1 MEFIASDGTDLS
13 EVSTVRIIP
22 AGVNDAPIIDL
33 DPSGPNTFL
42 FLVFQERGDPIN
54 LHNGL
59 MIYDLDD
66 VNLCSAL
73 VEITDPLDAEE
84 RLIDNGIG
92 DDFINIDISPTRIEL
107 TAITPRPIAIFE
119 NIIRMVSI
127 DVYLTVLL

>member
-22 AGVNDAPIIDL
+22 AGINDPPVIDL
-33 DPSGPNTFL
+33 DASGPNNFIFL
-42 FLVFQERGDPIN
+42 TFQERGDPIN

-66 VNLCSAL
+66 VNLCSAVVVITNPQDPEDRL
-73 VEITDPLDAEE
+73 V
-84 RLIDNGIG
+84 DNGIG
-92 DDFINIDISPTRIEL
+92 DDFINIDISPTRIEF

-119 NIIRMVSI
+119 NIIKMVSI
-127 DVYLTVLL
+127 SVSF